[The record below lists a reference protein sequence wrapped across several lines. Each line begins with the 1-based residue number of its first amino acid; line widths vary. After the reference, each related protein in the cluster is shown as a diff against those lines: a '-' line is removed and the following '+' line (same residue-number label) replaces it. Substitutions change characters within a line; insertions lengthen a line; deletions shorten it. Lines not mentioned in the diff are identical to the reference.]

1 MSDAQENTKLME
13 MIKTLQ
19 SLKMKLSKEI
29 VMLKWTEAEVKMDF
43 KRPITQLAN

>member
-29 VMLKWTEAEVKMDF
+29 VMLKRTEAEVKMDF
-43 KRPITQLAN
+43 KSPITQLAN